1 MNVYCLEQA
10 ETDVT
15 SAEVWLSDR
24 EALRLNGFRF
34 PKRRA
39 DWRLGRWTAKRAVAA
54 CLNVPSHPPALA
66 RIEIRPAPSG
76 APEVFFDNQPARITL
91 SLSHSSGRALAAVAE
106 SGVKLG
112 CDLEV
117 IEARS
122 NAFITDYLTAEE
134 QGLIARTSAGDKAW
148 LTTLFWSSKE
158 SALKA
163 LHEGLRLDTRSVIV
177 SLEATS
183 PDLNSW
189 RPLGVRYVGGQAFH
203 GWWQRGDRVLRTL
216 VADPVPAQPIWLE
229 AGSEHRLQPT
239 RAGKTPV
246 TRRNVEDPFREY
258 ARETKLEASEV
269 TNPFRAAGVRMW
281 TAKP

>member
-15 SAEVWLSDR
+15 SEPVWLSPR
-24 EALRLNGFRF
+24 EALCLNGFRF

-54 CLNVPSHPPALA
+54 CLNVPSHPQALA
-66 RIEIRPAPSG
+66 RIEIHPAPSG

-106 SGVKLG
+106 PGVKLG
-112 CDLEV
+112 CDLEM

-134 QGLIARTSAGDKAW
+134 QALIARTPAEDKAW
-148 LTTLFWSSKE
+148 LTTLLWGAKE

-177 SLEATS
+177 SLEAS
-183 PDLNSW
+183 SRNSNSW
-189 RPLGVRYVGGQAFH
+189 SPLWVRYVGGQALH
-203 GWWQRGDRVLRTL
+203 GWWQHSGNVLRTL
-216 VADPVPAQPIWLE
+216 VADPVPARPIWLE
-229 AGSEHRLQPT
+229 GC
-239 RAGKTPV
+239 RASGAAQQGGHDVGRSKECGAPFSRIRVCDAQLGV
-246 TRRNVEDPFREY
+246 TE
-258 ARETKLEASEV
+258 L
-269 TNPFRAAGVRMW
+269 TNPFGAARARLW
-281 TAKP
+281 TVKS

>member
-1 MNVYCLEQA
+1 MNVYWLEQA

-15 SAEVWLSDR
+15 SDNLWLSDR
-24 EALRLNGFRF
+24 ETLCLGAFRV

-54 CLNVPSHPPALA
+54 YLNMFSQPDLLA

-76 APEVFFDNQPARITL
+76 APEVFWDNHLAGVTI
-91 SLSHSSGRALAAVAE
+91 SLSHSAGRALAAVAQT
-106 SGVKLG
+106 GVRLG

-122 NAFITDYLTAEE
+122 DSFITDYFTSEE
-134 QGLIARTSAGDKAW
+134 QGLVARAAAGDNAR
-148 LTTLFWSSKE
+148 LATLLWSSKE

-183 PDLNSW
+183 PEPNGWSPFW
-189 RPLGVRYVGGQAFH
+189 VRHISGQTFY
-203 GWWQRGDRVLRTL
+203 GWWQHEGGMLRTL
-216 VADPVPAQPIWLE
+216 VAHPAPALPVSLE
-229 AGSEHRLQPT
+229 NSAHLAER
-239 RAGKTPV
+239 RAPPSGGADATPGTV
-246 TRRNVEDPFREY
+246 RNVNDHFHEY
-258 ARETKLEASEV
+258 ATPRARRERGTAS
-269 TNPFRAAGVRMW
+269 
-281 TAKP
+281 

>member
-54 CLNVPSHPPALA
+54 YLNLPSHPQALA

-76 APEVFFDNQPARITL
+76 APEVFLDNQPASITL

-134 QGLIARTSAGDKAW
+134 QGLIARTPAGDRAW
-148 LTTLFWSSKE
+148 LTTLLWSSKE

-177 SLEATS
+177 SLEAS
-183 PDLNSW
+183 SCDPNSW
-189 RPLGVRYVGGQAFH
+189 SPLWVRYVGGQAFR
-203 GWWQRGDRVLRTL
+203 GWWQRWGNVLRTL
-216 VADPVPAQPIWLE
+216 VADPVPALPSWFEGCRASGAARQGGQDAGHSKEWGASFSRVGVRE
-229 AGSEHRLQPT
+229 AQLAVKEI
-239 RAGKTPV
+239 
-246 TRRNVEDPFREY
+246 
-258 ARETKLEASEV
+258 
-269 TNPFRAAGVRMW
+269 TNSFAAVGARMW

>member
-15 SAEVWLSDR
+15 SDQVWLSNR
-24 EALRLNGFRF
+24 EALLLNGLRF

-54 CLNVPSHPPALA
+54 YLNLPSHPQVLA

-76 APEVFFDNQPARITL
+76 APEVFFENQPADVTL
-91 SLSHSSGRALAAVAE
+91 SLSHSSGRALAAVAD
-106 SGVKLG
+106 SGAKLG

-177 SLEATS
+177 SLEASS
-183 PDLNSW
+183 PELNGWS
-189 RPLGVRYVGGQAFH
+189 PLWVRYVCGQAFH

-216 VADPVPAQPIWLE
+216 VADPVPALPIWLDG
-229 AGSEHRLQPT
+229 GSEHRLQPT
-239 RAGKTPV
+239 AAKTPV
-246 TRRNVEDPFREY
+246 TRRNVEDRFREY
-258 ARETKLEASEV
+258 ARETKLEAREV
-269 TNPFRAAGVRMW
+269 TNPLGATGVRMW